1 MRIVR
6 FIDENGRMCYGRNYG
21 KGTAEL
27 LAGDLF
33 TGLEETGASRKVKK
47 LLAPVLP
54 PAVLGIGLNYH
65 KHAAETGME
74 LPKYP
79 VLFMKNPAAVT
90 NPGDPILL
98 HPSCMDPPEVDYETE
113 LAVVIGRAAKD
124 VSAAEALNYVLGYT
138 VANDVSARRWQGK
151 RGAGQWVRGKSF
163 DTFCPL
169 GPELVTVD
177 EIPDPQNLRLTCVLN
192 GRVVQDA
199 STSDM
204 IFPVAELVSYLSIGT
219 TLLPGSVI
227 LTGTPSGVGFTRKPP
242 VFLMPG
248 DTVEVTV
255 EGIGTLSNPVELQAN
270 RHTGRPAPSH
280 R

>member
-6 FIDENGRMCYGRNYG
+6 FIDDKGQICYGSNY
-21 KGTAEL
+21 KNNAADL

-33 TGLEETGASRKVKK
+33 TGLKATGESCGVKK
-47 LLAPVLP
+47 LLAPVMP
-54 PAVLGIGLNYH
+54 PVVFGIGLNYH
-65 KHAAETGME
+65 KHAQETGME
-74 LPKYP
+74 TPRYP
-79 VLFMKNPAAVT
+79 VVFMKNPTAVT
-90 NPGDPILL
+90 NPADPILL
-98 HPSCMDPPEVDYETE
+98 HPSCMEPPEVDYETE
-113 LAVVIGRAAKD
+113 LAVVIGKAAKD

-169 GPELVTVD
+169 GPELVTAD
-177 EIPDPQNLRLTCVLN
+177 ELKEPQNLRLTCVLN
-192 GRVVQDA
+192 GQTMQDA
-199 STSDM
+199 NTSDM
-204 IFPVAELVSYLSIGT
+204 IFPVAELIAFLSIGA

-255 EGIGTLSNPVELQAN
+255 EGIGTLSNPVELQK
-270 RHTGRPAPSH
+270 
-280 R
+280 